1 MVAEAVTDES
11 LEVRTKFLERSK
23 IERRTR
29 WLSLWDL
36 SSETAR
42 M

>member
-1 MVAEAVTDES
+1 VVAEAVADES
-11 LEVRTKFLERSK
+11 LDVKIKFLERSK
-23 IERRTR
+23 IESKML